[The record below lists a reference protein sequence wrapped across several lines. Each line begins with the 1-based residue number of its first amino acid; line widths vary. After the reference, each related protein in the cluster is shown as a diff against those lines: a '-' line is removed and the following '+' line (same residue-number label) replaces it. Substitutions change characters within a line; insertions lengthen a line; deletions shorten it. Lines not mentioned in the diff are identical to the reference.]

1 MPSQAHAVLVN
12 LFRQSTSLTLDLLR
26 TAGVEVGGWQPTI
39 GESTLPVT
47 SSDYHV
53 DLAVHCNDEHGSR
66 QLLALVEIQLRV
78 SEDKLRS
85 WPLYQAAARA
95 QYNCD
100 ACVLVVAL
108 KESVARWARTPIS
121 LGPGGSVFRAIVFG
135 PSDVPRRF
143 ERPTPELLLLSAL
156 AHGKTDPAT
165 LDAAITAIAPLEDAQ
180 QSRAYFDLLRYHVK
194 GALDRALERLMAT
207 TEHKYLSD
215 FARKYY
221 DEGEAQGEAKGEA
234 RGEARGEAKGKAS
247 ALLQILAARGLEIP
261 DDARARVLGCLD
273 LAQLDAWLARAVTA
287 TSVAEVLTA

>member
-26 TAGVEVGGWQPTI
+26 TAGVEVRHWQPAI
-39 GESTLPVT
+39 VESTLPVT
-47 SSDYHV
+47 SADYHV
-53 DLAVHCNDEHGSR
+53 DLAVRCNDSQGSP
-66 QLLALVEIQLRV
+66 QLLALVEIQLKT
-78 SEDKLRS
+78 DDAKLRS

-95 QYNCD
+95 KFGCS

-108 KESVARWARTPIS
+108 EEHVARWARTPIP

-135 PSDVPRRF
+135 PSDVPHRF
-143 ERPTPELLLLSAL
+143 DHPTPELLLLSAL

-234 RGEARGEAKGKAS
+234 RGEAR
-247 ALLQILAARGLEIP
+247 ALLQILAARGLEVS
-261 DDARARVLGCLD
+261 DDARAQVLACQD
-273 LAQLDAWLARAVTA
+273 LARLDAWLARALTA